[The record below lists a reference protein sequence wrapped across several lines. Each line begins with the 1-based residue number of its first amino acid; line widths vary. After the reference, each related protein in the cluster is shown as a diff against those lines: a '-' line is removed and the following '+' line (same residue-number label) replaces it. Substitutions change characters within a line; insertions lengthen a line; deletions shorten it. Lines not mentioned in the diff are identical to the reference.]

1 MLPHSGLIPSC
12 DLCCKPF
19 TSSKQSVREQESRL
33 SRRRYLKAVSAS
45 GSKQAAQVLQLRK
58 AKVVELRR
66 GDLTWR
72 QPPWHFDCTTTIDA
86 LQLDSLKEIDSEV
99 RLVELLRCFNFEAV
113 SASDYACALQAARQ
127 SQVAVQYTVSP
138 TGAGYFVSG
147 DADTDLPLQC
157 DCCLSTFKQPVKAPF
172 KVCITSIDPGQ
183 TNLPCCFSNLIA
195 FESCHTESPACN
207 IHAPQY
213 QH

>member
-1 MLPHSGLIPSC
+1 MLLHSGLTPC
-12 DLCCKPF
+12 CNLCCKPF
-19 TSSKQSVREQESRL
+19 TSFKQSVREQESRL
-33 SRRRYLKAVSAS
+33 SRRRYLKAVSAR
-45 GSKQAAQVLQLRK
+45 GSKQQAAQVVQHRK

-99 RLVELLRCFNFEAV
+99 RLVELLRCFNLQSAP
-113 SASDYACALQAARQ
+113 ASDYACALQAARQ

-147 DADTDLPLQC
+147 DADADLPVQC
-157 DCCLSTFKQPVKAPF
+157 DCCLSTFKQRVKAPF
-172 KVCITSIDPGQ
+172 KVLYDS
-183 TNLPCCFSNLIA
+183 
-195 FESCHTESPACN
+195 
-207 IHAPQY
+207 QY
-213 QH
+213 